1 MCYVSLQ
8 RLTTALSQ
16 RWAYWLYPVVLCLM
30 VGCSTATVQSGQPL
44 EAANRWVLLP
54 VQNYAQ
60 TPQAGERVEA
70 ILATLVRGRGVN
82 NLAVYPAVAET
93 DGVPV
98 LDERERY
105 AKSLAWARQQGF
117 DYAITGSVEEWR
129 YKSGV
134 EGEPAVGTSVQ
145 VVEVATG
152 QVLWSA
158 CGARSGWGRET
169 VSGTAQKL
177 LKELLANL
185 PVAKT
190 SIQS

>member
-1 MCYVSLQ
+1 MCYLSLQ
-8 RLTTALSQ
+8 RLIAALRQ
-16 RWAYWLYPVVLCLM
+16 GWGYWLSPVVLCL
-30 VGCSTATVQSGQPL
+30 VAGCSTATVQSGQPL
-44 EAANRWVLLP
+44 EAAHRWVLLP

-60 TPQAGERVEA
+60 TPQAGERMEA

-82 NLAVYPAVAET
+82 NLVIYPTVAAA
-93 DGVPV
+93 DGMPV

-117 DYAITGSVEEWR
+117 DYALTGSVEEWR

-177 LKELLANL
+177 LKDLLANL
-185 PVAKT
+185 PVAKA
-190 SIQS
+190 SVQS